1 MLEFERKDHCLNF
14 EFHFD
19 EGGLLLQMAEK
30 KKLLTETMVRI
41 EKNFAAIILSV
52 ILITSLVGLV
62 AYRTYIEYRQLK
74 ETFTKLNAVVL
85 NHSLAFDFTDSMK
98 RYGYDTE
105 KLEAS
110 LKVMDSQSIAQE
122 LRKFAEFLR
131 AYEEDLLRRR
141 YSFVMTGLTGLIVL
155 LLFQTFFLHKF
166 RVSLTS
172 FFKKLFSLTQKLID
186 SLYIDK
192 IDKFQPVEYGEELAL
207 NSLIEEVNLRHDLI
221 NSFDTLP
228 SVSTIEDFINLVGP
242 KLCTFFK
249 SGRFSLALIS
259 EDEVI
264 AEVAYFT
271 TPGHK
276 VLLDKGFKQKLH
288 ETSLGKMLADRTRYR
303 IINDLRT
310 VNTESSKLIVE
321 EGFLSNLTVP
331 AIVGGQIIGF
341 LFLSSEEVNHYTERD
356 GKLFYI
362 ISTILSPKMYAA
374 LTLQNVIANFG
385 ISLVDLAEYRDEE
398 TGNHIQRVALY
409 SKILAQALNLE
420 PRLVR
425 EIYQFAPLHDIGKIG
440 IPDRILLKPGKLNDE
455 ERETMKTHVVIGV
468 RVLERFLENSR
479 GIVDRKAMQTAI
491 NIVADHHERWDGT
504 GYPAGK
510 KGENISIEGR
520 IVAVADVFDALTTK
534 RPYKNPYPFE
544 ESVRIVEENSDKHFD
559 PAVVKAFK
567 DNIDKIYAV
576 YQELR
581 DIEPGEIK
589 QASKLKAD
597 NPFNTA

>member
-1 MLEFERKDHCLNF
+1 VNF
-14 EFHFD
+14 EFLFD

-30 KKLLTETMVRI
+30 KKLLTETIVSI
-41 EKNFAAIILSV
+41 EKNFVAIVLSV
-52 ILITSLVGLV
+52 ILIGTLIGLV

-74 ETFTKLNAVVL
+74 ETFKKLNEVVL
-85 NHSLAFDFTDSMK
+85 NHSLASDFTDTMK

-131 AYEEDLLRRR
+131 TYEEDLLRRR
-141 YSFVMTGLTGLIVL
+141 YRFVMTGLTGLIVL

-166 RVSLTS
+166 RVSLSS

-221 NSFDTLP
+221 NSFGTLP
-228 SVSTIEDFINLVGP
+228 KASSIEDFINIIGP
-242 KLCTFFK
+242 RICDFFK
-249 SGRFSLALIS
+249 SGRFSLALVS

-264 AEVAYFT
+264 AEVAFFT
-271 TPGHK
+271 VPGHK

-288 ETSLGKMLADRTRYR
+288 ETSLGKMLADRTKYR

-310 VNTESSKLIVE
+310 VNTKSSQLIVE

-331 AIVGGQIIGF
+331 AIVSGEIIGF
-341 LFLSSEEVNHYTERD
+341 FFLSSEEVNHYTDRD

-362 ISTILSPKMYAA
+362 VSTILSEKLYEV
-374 LTLQNVIANFG
+374 LTLQRVIANFG
-385 ISLVDLAEYRDEE
+385 FALVDLAEYRDEE
-398 TGNHIQRVALY
+398 TGNHIKRVALY
-409 SKILAQALNLE
+409 SKILAEALNLE
-420 PRLVR
+420 PRLAR
-425 EIYQFAPLHDIGKIG
+425 EIYQFAPLHDIGKIAV
-440 IPDRILLKPGKLNDE
+440 PDAILSKPGRLDDKE
-455 ERETMKTHVVIGV
+455 WEVMKKHVPVGV
-468 RVLERFLENSR
+468 RVLENFLENSR
-479 GIVDRKAMQTAI
+479 GIFDRKVMQTAI

-510 KGENISIEGR
+510 KGESISIEGR

-534 RPYKNPYPFE
+534 RPYKKAYPFE
-544 ESVRIVEENSDKHFD
+544 ESVRIIEENSNKHFD
-559 PAVVKAFK
+559 PQVVKAFK

-576 YQELR
+576 YQEFR

-589 QASKLKAD
+589 ILSEEAKGQ
-597 NPFNTA
+597 